1 MNIALIGPSGSGKGT
16 HAKGLE
22 TQFGLKPLV
31 TGELFRENAK
41 NHTALWF
48 MAKRYLSQGELVPDE
63 VVDAMVAEW
72 LYKADPNDGV
82 LFDGFPRTIYQSQFL
97 DEHLK
102 EIGRHLDAVIYLK
115 IPDEVINERLEH
127 RVICDQCHMPYH
139 LKFKPPLQAG
149 VCDDCQGALSPRPED
164 IPAMIRV
171 RLRAFRQVIRPI
183 LDYYQET
190 GRLIIIDGAGDIEKV
205 DRDIVEA
212 VKTVQRKESRVA
224 TREETEHMKTVLGE
238 AIPSAETT
246 TDKSYNVVFVGGP
259 GSGKGT
265 QAELLKDS
273 LGLVH
278 LATGDL
284 FREHLKH
291 HTDLGQL
298 AKTYMDRGELVP
310 DDVTEAMVEERI
322 SRPDVS
328 SGFILDGFP
337 RTLPQAQALTEMMNH
352 MNKRISKV
360 LYIKVSDD
368 KIIQRLSGRLLCRDC
383 QTPYHREFK
392 PSVKS
397 GECDVCGG
405 ELYQRNDDNPQTVL
419 ARLKTFHAQTAPLI
433 NYYKNEG
440 VLVGIDGERD
450 LATVTESI
458 RQALGR

>member
-16 HAKGLE
+16 HARGLE
-22 TQFGLKPLV
+22 EQFGLRPLV

-72 LYKADPNDGV
+72 LYKADPDHGV

-115 IPDEVINERLEH
+115 IPDEMINERLEH
-127 RVICDQCHMPYH
+127 RVICDDCHRPFH
-139 LKFKPPLQAG
+139 LKFDPPKQEG
-149 VCDDCQGALSPRPED
+149 VCDNCNGNLSPRAED

-190 GRLIIIDGAGDIEKV
+190 GRLIIIDGAGTIEQV

-212 VKTVQRKESRVA
+212 VKTVQRKESRGA
-224 TREETEHMKTVLGE
+224 TREETEHMKTVLIE
-238 AIPSAETT
+238 SIPSIKSK
-246 TDKSYNVVFVGGP
+246 TDDSYNVVFVGGP

-265 QAELLKDS
+265 QAELLKDA

-284 FREHLKH
+284 FREHLKL

-322 SRPDVS
+322 SRPDMNA
-328 SGFILDGFP
+328 GFILDGFP

-352 MNKRISKV
+352 IHKRISKV

-368 KIIQRLSGRLLCRDC
+368 KIIGRLSGRLLCRDC
-383 QTPYHREFK
+383 QELYHREFK
-392 PSVKS
+392 PSLQPGV
-397 GECDVCGG
+397 CDVCGG
-405 ELYQRNDDNPQTVL
+405 ELYQRDDDNPKTVL
-419 ARLKTFHAQTAPLI
+419 TRLKTFHAQTAPLI

-440 VLVGIDGERD
+440 ILVGIDGEQD
-450 LATVTESI
+450 SPTVSQLI